1 MCQQVQSVTLQTA
14 VFEQVKEFATNS
26 QTFSVHDITRT
37 LREKVAKGELEIPEV
52 EVSGASFRFEIRH
65 DKVKALFDEMYRT
78 GTFDPDV
85 TFTRVFNNMY
95 FDYTPTLVSS
105 VGQSGPTSAP
115 VVAPSVPPV
124 TPSVTTAPVVAPVT
138 TPSDISAR
146 VALYLSNCVARNFR
160 PSLKQV
166 QSAIKRGDASTGYS
180 CEELKATAQSLGYTV
195 VDDPAS
201 IAKAQVATV

>member
-1 MCQQVQSVTLQTA
+1 MCQQVQLVTLQTA

-78 GTFDPDV
+78 GTFDHDV
-85 TFTRVFNNMY
+85 TFTRSFNGMY

-105 VGQSGPTSAP
+105 VNQSSP
-115 VVAPSVPPV
+115 VVAPVV
-124 TPSVTTAPVVAPVT
+124 TPSVTPSVTSAPIVAPVT

-146 VALYLSNCVARNFR
+146 VALYLTNCRNRNFR
-160 PSLKQV
+160 PNLKQV
-166 QSAIKRGDASTGYS
+166 QSAIKRQNVSTGVS
-180 CEELKATAQSLGYTV
+180 CETLKTIIQGLGYTI
-195 VDDPAS
+195 VDNPEALS
-201 IAKAQVATV
+201 HAQVATV